1 MQIKQLLKVFFYLKK
16 WEWER
21 ESFFLLLNNFFLNSL
36 LDILARLSRGER
48 LVDYE
53 ARLRCKDGTIK
64 HVLIDSSVLFSDDG
78 QFLHTRCF
86 TRDVTE
92 KRRMEEELRKA
103 KEEAEAANKTKD
115 HFLAVLSHELRTPL
129 TPIVM
134 MLPLLSEDFRLPVDV
149 REQLSM
155 VCKNLDLET
164 RLIDD
169 LLDSTA
175 ISRGRVQLCK
185 SDIDFHQLVWQTL
198 QLLTKETDQKALS
211 IEFRLNARRRTVH
224 ADPMRLEQVIRNV
237 IRNAIKYSP
246 SRGAIRVQ
254 TSNIDDI
261 NLELEITDNGDGIDP
276 LMLPTIFE
284 AFKQGDRLHGGLG
297 LGLAIARAIITL
309 HDGSITAQSAGIGH
323 GTTIRILLPTIVV
336 STPIDP
342 IIPAPSF
349 VGPPSSSPALAL
361 RILLIED
368 DPACRVVIARLLE
381 SKLCYTVHTASTM
394 KEAMNLFEKQSYD
407 LVLSDIGLPDGTG
420 HELLLKMLA
429 LKPQQIAIALSGYGM
444 PQDIEKSF
452 SVGFKK
458 HLIKPVPLAILKT
471 AILDVISSSCQ

>member
-1 MQIKQLLKVFFYLKK
+1 M
-16 WEWER
+16 
-21 ESFFLLLNNFFLNSL
+21 LLNNFFLNSL

-185 SDIDFHQLVWQTL
+185 SDIDIHQLLWQTL

-211 IEFRLNARRRTVH
+211 IEFFLNARRRQVH
-224 ADPMRLEQVIRNV
+224 ADPMRLEQVIRNI

-246 SRGAIRVQ
+246 SQGVIRVQ
-254 TSNIDDI
+254 TCNIAND
-261 NLELEITDNGDGIDP
+261 NNEFLELEITDNGDGIDP
-276 LMLPTIFE
+276 LILPTIFE

-297 LGLAIARAIITL
+297 LGLVIARAIIAL
-309 HDGSITAQSAGIGH
+309 HDGSITAHSAGIGK
-323 GTTIRILLPTIVV
+323 GTTIRVLLPTVLSTTV
-336 STPIDP
+336 TPTPAPASGTVRPPQSTP
-342 IIPAPSF
+342 
-349 VGPPSSSPALAL
+349 LK
-361 RILLIED
+361 ILLVED
-368 DPACRVVIARLLE
+368 DFASRLVISRLIE
-381 SKLCYTVHTASTM
+381 SKLHYIVHTAGTM
-394 KEAMNLFEKQSYD
+394 KEAMDLFEKQSYD

-420 HELLLKMLA
+420 HELLPKMLA
-429 LKPQQIAIALSGYGM
+429 LRPQQNAIALSGYGM
-444 PQDIEKSF
+444 PQDIEKSL

-458 HLIKPVPLAILKT
+458 HLIKPVLLAILKT
-471 AILDVISSSCQ
+471 AILDVVPVA